1 MATVAGSHH
10 GAARRRAPAAVVV
23 ATREEKARRRAEM
36 LLVAAAAA
44 AALGQRTRAP
54 VAPRAAAAA
63 CAFQSSVDTTSATLR
78 RLIDGVELHEGV
90 PHRLISTQAATVDPY
105 PSRPTRAAVA
115 RLGAA
120 EEAELARREE
130 HREGRGHRAARPRL

>member
-1 MATVAGSHH
+1 MR
-10 GAARRRAPAAVVV
+10 GAAVRRAEEEAFGERAEADPEEAAAETRRGEERLRAPAAVMV

-36 LLVAAAAA
+36 VLVAAAAA
-44 AALGQRTRAP
+44 AALGQRTPPP
-54 VAPRAAAAA
+54 VAVRAAAA
-63 CAFQSSVDTTSATLR
+63 
-78 RLIDGVELHEGV
+78 E
-90 PHRLISTQAATVDPY
+90 VDPY